1 MKAHWRGVLPPLE
14 QLDSQSLLRLAW
26 LSASGEVKVYGQLPL
41 SEVSASIGRHP
52 LSLYLHPLDCRL
64 TSLALPALPAARL
77 ATAVELAIQ
86 PLQLGDPGS
95 VSTAWGARSA
105 DGEVPVAWLDTSQL
119 GRIRRVLGECRL
131 TARDVLP
138 TPFLL
143 PVGDAPGACL
153 WDGCLLLR
161 LDRQRALVYPVV
173 EAAPADDGWLHFG
186 GPDDSRCWTGE
197 VPGWGLRL
205 AAAGGAGADGLGRAA
220 AIWAAALLVW
230 IGGLHWYAGELSH
243 EGQRLETQLRQR
255 VQAAFPEL
263 PVVLNPLQQARERL
277 TARSSGNAESF
288 SGLLRAAG
296 EGGAFLEGRLER
308 LQYADGA
315 LQLQLLPGRNA
326 ADLASWQSGLAG
338 LGIQAEARDQGWHLA
353 RATVVAATEDNHE

>member
-14 QLDSQSLLRLAW
+14 QLDSKSPLRLAW
-26 LSASGEVKVYGQLPL
+26 LSASGEVKVYGQMPL
-41 SEVSASIGRHP
+41 AEVAASIGRHP

-64 TSLALPALPAARL
+64 TSLSLPALPAARL
-77 ATAVELAIQ
+77 ASAVELAIQ

-95 VSTAWGARSA
+95 VSSAWGARSV

-131 TARDVLP
+131 RARDVLP

-143 PVGDAPGACL
+143 PVGETPSACI

-173 EAAPADDGWLHFG
+173 EAAPADEGWQQFG
-186 GPDDSRCWTGE
+186 GRDDPRCWTGE

-205 AAAGGAGADGLGRAA
+205 AAAGGVSTDGLGRAA

-230 IGGLHWYAGELSH
+230 IGGLHWYAGELSQ
-243 EGQRLETQLRQR
+243 EGQRLEAQLRQR
-255 VQAAFPEL
+255 VQMAFPEL
-263 PVVLNPLQQARERL
+263 PVVLNPLQQAKERL

-288 SGLLRAAG
+288 NGLLRAAG
-296 EGGAFLEGRLER
+296 EGGAFLDGRLER
-308 LQYADGA
+308 LQYAEGA

-353 RATVVAATEDNHE
+353 RASAVAVAEDNHE